1 MKTTLLL
8 IVGIVIIAGVAGA
21 YFLLQPQ
28 DRGTNELLPPVDL
41 PQIDLPPVGE
51 PLLDPAPDPAP
62 IPDPEL
68 ILDPEPGDI
77 EGIVIRVF
85 NFEFTPAEIEIKR
98 GTTITWL
105 MREIDF
111 PQGDAG
117 FHNVVADGGEFNS
130 KNLRR
135 VDETWSYTFNEIGE
149 FSYACEPHPLMIG
162 KIIVTE

>member
-1 MKTTLLL
+1 MKTSILL
-8 IVGIVIIAGVAGA
+8 IIGIVIIAGVAGA
-21 YFLLQPQ
+21 FFLLQPQ
-28 DRGTNELLPPVDL
+28 DRGVSELLPPVDL
-41 PQIDLPPVGE
+41 PQIDLPPVEE
-51 PLLDPAPDPAP
+51 PLLDPAP
-62 IPDPEL
+62 IPDPEP

-105 MREIDF
+105 MREVDF
-111 PQGDAG
+111 AQGDPG

-130 KNLRR
+130 QNLRR
-135 VDETWSYTFNEIGE
+135 VDETWSYTFNEVGE
-149 FSYACEPHPLMIG
+149 FSYICQPHPWMIG